1 MTTPTLS
8 PSELRE
14 IEGRAVALWRVP
26 GTVYVWTPFPED
38 ASVPGPPNPPRP
50 NGRVEGRWLPL
61 ADHALLCSALRA
73 AWAEIARLGGEG

>member
-1 MTTPTLS
+1 MTPTLS

-14 IEGRAVALWRVP
+14 IEGRAVTVWRQGDAHYVDHRIIGGSPMRHRDSEYVALP
-26 GTVYVWTPFPED
+26 T
-38 ASVPGPPNPPRP
+38 
-50 NGRVEGRWLPL
+50 